1 MAINTDENE
10 GTNERERGQKERKR
24 KANDVRP
31 DARGIYVTA
40 HSSAA
45 ITFCSGRCHQTIAS
59 ASPLRVSGTQA
70 LIPTPDTC
78 SGGRGAAQ
86 DSPSSHSDLFAKLC
100 SVAMSTVHCRWLQ
113 RDGIR

>member
-86 DSPSSHSDLFAKLC
+86 AQNKLAKFTQRSLC
-100 SVAMSTVHCRWLQ
+100 KALQ
-113 RDGIR
+113 RCHVHSPLQVVTT